1 MGDSTFFINGKYVK
15 ENEAQISILD
25 HGFLYGDG
33 IFEAFRLNNG
43 KIFHFDDHMNRL
55 YDSAKIIALEIPYT
69 IEEFKEIV
77 IETIRR
83 SGFMDCY
90 IRPQV
95 TRGIGKLGC
104 NPDTCPNST
113 VVVYVTPTPM
123 VKKSKA
129 IRAIVSCYRRP
140 SSTVLPPESKL
151 TQYVNIILAK
161 IEAQNSGVD
170 DAILLDSR
178 GFVSE
183 GCGWNLFL
191 IKNGCAITPSLNSS
205 VLNGITRKVII
216 NLLRDT
222 NIPVVERDVTLSE
235 LLTADE
241 AFGTG
246 TASEVTPILE
256 INGRKI
262 GPIEVGPITEKL
274 EASFKKYIANNGTPI
289 L

>member
-1 MGDSTFFINGKYVK
+1 MGESIFFINGKYVK

-43 KIFHFDDHMNRL
+43 KIFHLDDHMNRL
-55 YDSAKIIALEIPYT
+55 YDSAKIIALDIPYT
-69 IEEFKEIV
+69 REEFKEIV
-77 IETIRR
+77 IETIKR
-83 SGFMDCY
+83 SGFTDCY

-104 NPDTCPNST
+104 NPDTCPEST
-113 VVVYVTPTPM
+113 VVVYVTPTPN

-129 IRAIVSCYRRP
+129 IRTIVSCYRRP
-140 SSTVLPPESKL
+140 SSSVLPPESKL

-161 IEAQNSGVD
+161 IEAKNFGVD
-170 DAILLDSR
+170 DGILLDSR

-183 GCGWNLFL
+183 GCGWNIFL
-191 IKNGCAITPSLNSS
+191 IRNGCAVTPSINSS
-205 VLNGITRKVII
+205 ILNGITRNVVIK
-216 NLLRDT
+216 LLRDI

-246 TASEVTPILE
+246 TASEITPILE

-262 GPIEVGPITEKL
+262 GSKDVGPITEKL
-274 EASFKKYIANNGTPI
+274 ESLFKNYIANNSTPI